1 MFDKKGFIAFVGS
14 ASGNMYANGLAN
26 IEKTYNVDIDAEVAR
41 DNCVELFGLID
52 ADKKQLSDGDLHA
65 RQNWSS
71 HLKKYVDFKSK
82 QINETE
88 QKQRFV
94 NWFKKQPQ
102 KNQPGKLYAEGTINA
117 AANLLQSGLHKLGVP
132 GYESTNCFT
141 ITDAE
146 KFEALH
152 TACYAAATEFD
163 EKQRI
168 SDFRNGLDFYLQF
181 LNETAGAGRAEML
194 KKLRFIIAHY
204 KANFETVN
212 KQERY
217 KWSAIHW
224 YKQHW
229 DIDAPDFA
237 KMLTAAFSKASNLLS
252 SGMYYPY
259 KMITDYANQNPEA
272 VRDIFRTLHDEQRP
286 FAERYQIFKDSCQ
299 TWIEQLMKTMQ
310 DRSKSLNHYQDPRA
324 VLVYLTFQ
332 YPEKYYLFKSTMYST
347 FRDRVGF
354 VEPPSKTKSVMQKIE
369 NYFQMCDVIL
379 EEVRKDSELLSM
391 HKSRLDGNCYQDE
404 ALHLLTMDIV
414 FYGSNYMSEDLFG
427 TNDNYWPSL
436 KDYNPG
442 ITKDMWISLLQDKT
456 VTTEE
461 VWKLLN
467 MFLKLGGESSF
478 NNLVVQFGNQ
488 FYYKTTLEQ
497 FSARITNTVNCAEC
511 PAEYKKYAQYIIP
524 FVGRMVTEGEI
535 KRDSWKLRDEL
546 KEALE
551 DLTQFWPSLA
561 EYDPKLTKEDWK
573 KYILE
578 VELPNH
584 PQPMQMLKA
593 LMELNG
599 QASCKRLAELYGG
612 TPSHYVGC
620 SVSLGR
626 RAKKYFNL
634 PACMDEGQERFFTIP
649 FVGKRML
656 EGDKEYYVYRMRPEL
671 FAALKEI
678 DLSGVSLYV
687 TEEEETMDTKTD
699 VGLNT
704 ILYGPPGTGKTYHTV
719 IYAVAI
725 IENKELNDVKA
736 EAYQDVL
743 NRYNEYKSQG
753 RIEFTTFHQS
763 YGYEEFIEG
772 IRPSVV
778 DEGDDT
784 ESGNI
789 QYSIQ
794 PGMFK
799 KFCEKADRPI
809 AVSTNTADLGI
820 GENATIWK
828 VSLWGT
834 GDNEIRS
841 ECLANGHIRIGWD
854 QYGKDITDGT
864 DFSADGG
871 RVVLNAFINKM
882 QLGDI
887 IFSCYS
893 ASTIDAIGVV
903 TGEYEWHDEY
913 EELKRVRKVNWIV
926 KGIRENI
933 LSLNG
938 GTTMTLA
945 SVYKLSNVA
954 LSDVYKL
961 IEKHQP
967 TQQLVTDRKENYVFI
982 IDEIN
987 RGNISKIFGELIT
1000 LIEES
1005 KRVGKEEGMKTL
1017 LPYSMKPFGVPE
1029 NVYIIGTMN
1038 TADRSIAAIDTALRR
1053 RFEFKEMLPDP
1064 DVVAKISVGN
1074 LSIKELLSRMNRRI
1088 SVLYDREH
1096 TIGHA
1101 YFMPL
1106 AKDNS
1111 LEKLAE
1117 IFKNKVIPLLQE
1129 YFYEDYE
1136 KIRLVLADNQK
1147 KDERDQFILAKKI
1160 NQSELFGS
1168 ADIGLDDGFTY
1179 EINEDAFMNPD
1190 AYLQI

>member
-1 MFDKKGFIAFVGS
+1 MFDKKGFMAFVGS
-14 ASGNMYANGLAN
+14 NSGASYANGLEN
-26 IEKTYNVDIDAEVAR
+26 IEKVYGVDIDAEIAQ
-41 DNCVELFGLID
+41 DNCVNLLALID
-52 ADKKQLSDGDLHA
+52 ADKKRMSDNDRKN
-65 RQNWSS
+65 RQNWYS
-71 HLKKYVDFKSK
+71 HLRKYIEYTEK
-82 QINETE
+82 QPAER
-88 QKQRFV
+88 QKQKFV
-94 NWFKKQPQ
+94 AWLKQQPQ
-102 KNQPGKLYAEGTINA
+102 RNNPDKVYSDVTANA
-117 AANLLQSGLHKLGVP
+117 AVSKLQSGLKTLSVP
-132 GYESTNCFT
+132 GYENINCFT
-141 ITDAE
+141 ITDADT
-146 KFEALH
+146 FRTLH
-152 TACYAAATEFD
+152 QACYTAATESD
-163 EKQRI
+163 KELGH

-181 LNETAGAGRAEML
+181 LTETAGSAGNAEML
-194 KKLRFIIAHY
+194 KKIRFVITHY
-204 KANFETVN
+204 KANFATVN
-212 KQERY
+212 AQERY
-217 KWSAIHW
+217 KWEAIHW

-229 DIDAPDFA
+229 NIDAPDFA
-237 KMLTAAFSKASNLLS
+237 KMLATAFSKASNLLA

-259 KMITDYANQNPEA
+259 KMITEYANANPEA
-272 VRDIFRTLHDEQRP
+272 VREIFRILHNEQLP
-286 FAERYQIFKDSCQ
+286 LVDRYQTFKQSCESR
-299 TWIEQLMKTMQ
+299 IEQLKQTMP
-310 DRSKSLNHYQDPRA
+310 DRNKPLNHYQDPRA
-324 VLVYLTFQ
+324 VMVYLTFQ

-347 FRDRVGF
+347 FRDRIGF
-354 VEPPSKTKSVMQKIE
+354 VEPQSAKKSVMQKIE
-369 NYFQMCDVIL
+369 NYSQMCDVIL
-379 EEVRKDSELLSM
+379 AEVRKDAELLSM
-391 HKSRLDGNCYQDE
+391 HKSRLDNTCYQDE

-427 TNDNYWPSL
+427 TGDNYWPSL
-436 KDYNPG
+436 KDYDPG

-456 VTTEE
+456 VTTDE

-497 FSARITNTVNCAEC
+497 FSTRITKTVNCAEC

-551 DLTQFWPSLA
+551 ELTQFWPSLA
-561 EYDPKLTKEDWK
+561 EYDPKLTKDDWK

-593 LMELNG
+593 LMEQNG
-599 QASCKRLAELYGG
+599 QASCKRLSELYGG
-612 TPSHYVGC
+612 TPNRYVGC
-620 SVSLGR
+620 SVNLGR
-626 RAKKYFNL
+626 RAKKYFDL
-634 PACMDEGQERFFTIP
+634 PACMDDGQERFFAIP
-649 FVGKRML
+649 FVGKKML
-656 EGDKEYYVYRMRPEL
+656 EGDKEYYVYRIRPEL

-687 TEEEETMDTKTD
+687 TGEEETMDTVTD

-719 IYAVAI
+719 IYAVAV
-725 IENKELNDVKA
+725 IENKELDAVKA

-743 NRYNEYKSQG
+743 DRYNQYKAQG

-772 IRPSVV
+772 IRPNVV
-778 DEGDDT
+778 DEGDDA

-789 QYSIQ
+789 QYSVQ

-809 AVSTNTADLGI
+809 TVSASTGDLGI
-820 GENATIWK
+820 GENTTVWK

-834 GDNEIRS
+834 GDNEVRT

-864 DFSADGG
+864 DFSVDGG

-882 QLGDI
+882 QIGDI
-887 IFSCYS
+887 VFSCYS

-913 EELKRVRKVNWIV
+913 DELKRVRKVNWIV

-933 LSLNG
+933 LALNS
-938 GTTMTLA
+938 GTSMTLA
-945 SVYKLSNVA
+945 SVYRLSNIA
-954 LSDVYKL
+954 ISDVYKL

-967 TQQLVTDRKENYVFI
+967 AKAIAPSRKDNYVFI

-1038 TADRSIAAIDTALRR
+1038 TADRSIATIDTALRR

-1064 DVVAKISVGN
+1064 EVVDKISVGN
-1074 LSIKELLSRMNRRI
+1074 LSIKELLARMNRRI
-1088 SVLYDREH
+1088 AVLYDREH

-1111 LEKLAE
+1111 MEKLAE

-1160 NQSELFGS
+1160 NQGELFGS

-1179 EINEDAFMNPD
+1179 EINEDAFMNPE
-1190 AYLQI
+1190 AYLKI

>member
-1 MFDKKGFIAFVGS
+1 MFDKEGFITFVGS

-41 DNCVELFGLID
+41 DNCVELLGLID

-71 HLKKYVDFKSK
+71 HLKKYIEFKSK
-82 QINETE
+82 QINETV

-94 NWFKKQPQ
+94 SWFKQQPQ
-102 KNQPGKLYAEGTINA
+102 KNQPGKLYADGTINA
-117 AANLLQSGLHKLGVP
+117 AANLLQSGLHKLGVH

-141 ITDAE
+141 VTDPE
-146 KFEALH
+146 KFKALH

>member
-1 MFDKKGFIAFVGS
+1 MLENDILWIPFYHELAGKLIAYKDNRQALLKQLHEIFQHIGMPSPFVEKAEPMTDVDPFSVFGCFNKGLTNANRTKILTGFARQFNLKATVPTNFDGIPTLNNLKAFFFAFRDHPKRG
-14 ASGNMYANGLAN
+14 
-26 IEKTYNVDIDAEVAR
+26 ERDIDNLWELFLASLRYADNPTEEAKASFVKIFDVVKGQIAIRWNITMGLYWIRPYSYINLDDRNRQYLGMGKVFPPVDMLVAGMAKKVPSGAEYLEIIERCKDAMEHEHAAVKSF
-41 DNCVELFGLID
+41 VELSHSAWLVTSGSS
-52 ADKKQLSDGDLHA
+52 AD
-65 RQNWSS
+65 
-71 HLKKYVDFKSK
+71 
-82 QINETE
+82 
-88 QKQRFV
+88 
-94 NWFKKQPQ
+94 
-102 KNQPGKLYAEGTINA
+102 
-117 AANLLQSGLHKLGVP
+117 SG
-132 GYESTNCFT
+132 
-141 ITDAE
+141 
-146 KFEALH
+146 
-152 TACYAAATEFD
+152 
-163 EKQRI
+163 
-168 SDFRNGLDFYLQF
+168 
-181 LNETAGAGRAEML
+181 
-194 KKLRFIIAHY
+194 
-204 KANFETVN
+204 
-212 KQERY
+212 
-217 KWSAIHW
+217 
-224 YKQHW
+224 
-229 DIDAPDFA
+229 
-237 KMLTAAFSKASNLLS
+237 
-252 SGMYYPY
+252 
-259 KMITDYANQNPEA
+259 
-272 VRDIFRTLHDEQRP
+272 
-286 FAERYQIFKDSCQ
+286 
-299 TWIEQLMKTMQ
+299 
-310 DRSKSLNHYQDPRA
+310 
-324 VLVYLTFQ
+324 
-332 YPEKYYLFKSTMYST
+332 
-347 FRDRVGF
+347 
-354 VEPPSKTKSVMQKIE
+354 
-369 NYFQMCDVIL
+369 
-379 EEVRKDSELLSM
+379 
-391 HKSRLDGNCYQDE
+391 
-404 ALHLLTMDIV
+404 
-414 FYGSNYMSEDLFG
+414 
-427 TNDNYWPSL
+427 YWPPL

-442 ITKDMWISLLQDKT
+442 ITKEMWLSILQDKS
-456 VTTEE
+456 VTTADALQ
-461 VWKLLN
+461 LLN
-467 MFLKLGGESSF
+467 MFLQLGGESTF
-478 NNLVVQFGNQ
+478 NNLVEKFGNQ
-488 FYYKTTLEQ
+488 FYYKGTLQE
-497 FSARITNTVNCAEC
+497 FSSRVFKKVNCAPC
-511 PAEYKKYAQYIIP
+511 PKEYEKFTQYIIP
-524 FVGRMVTEGEI
+524 FVGRMAFEDNV
-535 KRDSWKLRDEL
+535 KRESWKLRNEL
-546 KEALE
+546 KAALE
-551 DLTQFWPSLA
+551 QLGFWPSLA

-593 LMELNG
+593 LMEQNG
-599 QASCKRLAELYGG
+599 QASCKRLSELYGG
-612 TPSHYVGC
+612 TPSRYVGC
-620 SVSLGR
+620 TTSLGR

-634 PACMDEGQERFFTIP
+634 PACMDEGQERFFAIP

-656 EGDKEYYVYRMRPEL
+656 ESDKEYYVYRMRPEL

-687 TEEEETMDTKTD
+687 TGEEETMDTLTD

-704 ILYGPPGTGKTYHTV
+704 ILYGPPGTGKTYHTA

-725 IENKELNDVKA
+725 IENKELESVKA

-743 NRYNEYKSQG
+743 NRYNEYKAQG

-778 DEGDDT
+778 DEGDED
-784 ESGNI
+784 EAGNI
-789 QYSIQ
+789 QYSVQ

-799 KFCEKADRPI
+799 KFCEKAARPI
-809 AVSTNTADLGI
+809 TTSTSTGDLGI
-820 GENATIWK
+820 GENATVWK

-834 GDNEIRS
+834 GDNEVRT

-864 DFSADGG
+864 DFSVDGG

-882 QLGDI
+882 QIGDI
-887 IFSCYS
+887 VFSCYS

-913 EELKRVRKVNWIV
+913 DELKRVRKVNWIV

-933 LSLNG
+933 LALNG
-938 GTTMTLA
+938 GTSMTLA
-945 SVYKLSNVA
+945 SVYRLSNIA
-954 LSDVYKL
+954 ISDVYKL

-967 TQQLVTDRKENYVFI
+967 AKAIVSSRKENYVFI

-1053 RFEFKEMLPDP
+1053 RFEFKEMLPNP
-1064 DVVAKISVGN
+1064 EVVAKISVGN
-1074 LSIKELLSRMNRRI
+1074 LSIKTMLEKMNRRI
-1088 SVLYDREH
+1088 AVLYDREH

-1111 LEKLAE
+1111 TKKLAE

-1160 NQSELFGS
+1160 NQGELFGS

-1179 EINEDAFMNPD
+1179 EINEDAFMNPE